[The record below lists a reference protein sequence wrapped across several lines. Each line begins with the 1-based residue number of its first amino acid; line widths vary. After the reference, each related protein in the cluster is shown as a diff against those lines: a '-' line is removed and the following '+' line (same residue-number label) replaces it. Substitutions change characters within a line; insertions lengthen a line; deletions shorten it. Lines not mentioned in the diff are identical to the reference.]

1 MRLFLIALAVAY
13 AMMVGFA
20 QTLNIG
26 SRDVLSSAPLPPSY
40 SASVQSVAAQGLA
53 TEGVAAHS
61 VAATSGQAACGAAE
75 TGDRFQAGGCA
86 EQEPR
91 RP

>member
-26 SRDVLSSAPLPPSY
+26 SRDVLSSAAPLPGYSVSAQ
-40 SASVQSVAAQGLA
+40 SASVQGASSHSV
-53 TEGVAAHS
+53 EAHS
-61 VAATSGQAACGAAE
+61 VAGTSGQAACDAGEGVA
-75 TGDRFQAGGCA
+75 AGGCA
-86 EQEPR
+86 EPEPR